1 MSLWI
6 TNARIVTPGGGV
18 NGSLHAEGGTI
29 AALGAV
35 RAPTGTE
42 AFDGGG
48 GWLLP
53 GFIDVHAHGGA
64 GREAMDA
71 DSDGLR
77 QIARFYAAH
86 GVTGFLPT
94 TWTASHE
101 DIMAALDTIGAVER
115 EGTSGAA
122 ILGAHVEGPYLNP
135 ARCGAQDSRQIR
147 RAEPGEATAILDT
160 GLIRLMALAPE
171 YPENHWL
178 IEECARR
185 GIAVSAA
192 HTAATYADMQTAVAL
207 GLSQTTH
214 TYNAMTGLHHREP
227 GTLGAALT
235 LDALACE
242 LIADNVHVHP
252 AAMNLLYR
260 AKGPDRTLLITDAVR
275 GAGLPDGTSYDQDG
289 RPVIVRDG
297 AAYLPGDTLAG
308 STLTMDRALRNFIAA
323 TGAPLETVWPV
334 TSRTAARQL
343 GLADR
348 KGALEAG
355 KDADLV
361 LLDDGLRVRLTVV
374 GGQIVYRSDAP

>member
-6 TNARIVTPGGGV
+6 SNARLVTVAGV
-18 NGSLHAEGGTI
+18 MDGNLHAEAGQI
-29 AALGAV
+29 VALGAFRIPEGV
-35 RAPTGTE
+35 RVVDAGN
-42 AFDGGG
+42 

-53 GFIDVHAHGGA
+53 GFIDVHVHGGV

-71 DSDGLR
+71 DPDGLR
-77 QIARFYAAH
+77 QLARFYAEH
-86 GVTGFLPT
+86 GVTSFLPT
-94 TWTASHE
+94 TWTAPHE
-101 DIMAALDTIGAVER
+101 DIMVALETIAVVQQ
-115 EGTSGAA
+115 EGTGGAA
-122 ILGAHVEGPYLNP
+122 ILGAHIEGPYLNP

-147 RAEPGEATAILDT
+147 RAGRDEALAILDT
-160 GLIRLMALAPE
+160 GIIRLLALAPE

-178 IEECARR
+178 IDECARR
-185 GIAVSAA
+185 GVTVSAA
-192 HTAATYADMQTAVAL
+192 HTAATYADMQQAVAL

-235 LDALACE
+235 MDSISCE

-275 GAGLPDGTSYDQDG
+275 GAGLPEGTSYDQDG
-289 RPVIVRDG
+289 RPVVVRDG

-323 TGAPLETVWPV
+323 TGAPLEVVWPT

-343 GLADR
+343 GLDGR
-348 KGALEAG
+348 KGSLEVG

-361 LLDDGLRVRLTVV
+361 LLDANLDVRLTVV
-374 GGQIVYRSDAP
+374 GGQVVYERES

>member
-1 MSLWI
+1 MNLWI
-6 TNARIVTPGGGV
+6 WNAQLMTPDGMV
-18 NGSLHAEGGTI
+18 QGSLRAEGGRI
-29 AALGAV
+29 AALGAAELV
-35 RAPTGTE
+35 
-42 AFDGGG
+42 DGAETVDAEG

-53 GFIDVHAHGGA
+53 GFIDVHVHGGV

-71 DSDGLR
+71 DPDGLR
-77 QIARFYAAH
+77 QVARFYAEH

-94 TWTASHE
+94 TWTAPHE
-101 DIMAALDTIGAVER
+101 DIMAALDNIAAVQR
-115 EGTSGAA
+115 EGTGGAA

-147 RAEPGEATAILDT
+147 RAGRDEATAILDT
-160 GLIRLMALAPE
+160 GIIRLLALAPE

-178 IEECARR
+178 IEECVRR
-185 GIAVSAA
+185 GIIVSAA
-192 HTAATYADMQTAVAL
+192 HTAATYADMQQAVKL

-235 LDALACE
+235 MDSLACE

-275 GAGLPDGTSYDQDG
+275 GAGLPEGTTYDQDG
-289 RPVIVRDG
+289 RPVAVRDG

-323 TGAPLETVWPV
+323 SGAPLETVWPA

-343 GLADR
+343 GMAGH
-348 KGALEAG
+348 KGSLEVG

-361 LLDDGLRVRLTVV
+361 LLDAGLNVRLTVV
-374 GGQIVYRSDAP
+374 GGEVVYRGE

>member
-6 TNARIVTPGGGV
+6 SNARLVTVAGV
-18 NGSLHAEGGTI
+18 MDGNLHAEAGQI
-29 AALGAV
+29 VALGAFRIPEGV
-35 RAPTGTE
+35 RVVDAGN
-42 AFDGGG
+42 GG
-48 GWLLP
+48 LLP
-53 GFIDVHAHGGA
+53 GVIDVHVHGGV

-71 DSDGLR
+71 DPDGLR
-77 QIARFYAAH
+77 QLARFYAEH
-86 GVTGFLPT
+86 GVTSFLPT
-94 TWTASHE
+94 TWTAPHE
-101 DIMAALDTIGAVER
+101 DIMVALETIAVVQQ
-115 EGTSGAA
+115 EGTGGAA

-147 RAEPGEATAILDT
+147 RAGRDEALAILDT
-160 GLIRLMALAPE
+160 GIIRLLALAPE

-178 IEECARR
+178 IDECARR
-185 GIAVSAA
+185 GVTVSAA
-192 HTAATYADMQTAVAL
+192 HTAATYADMQQAVAL

-235 LDALACE
+235 MDSISCE

-275 GAGLPDGTSYDQDG
+275 GAGLPEGTSYDQDG
-289 RPVIVRDG
+289 RPVVVRDG

-308 STLTMDRALRNFIAA
+308 STLTMDRALRNFITAA
-323 TGAPLETVWPV
+323 GAPLEAVWPT

-343 GLADR
+343 GLDGR
-348 KGALEAG
+348 KGSLEVG

-361 LLDDGLRVRLTVV
+361 LLDANLDVRLTVV
-374 GGQIVYRSDAP
+374 GGQVVYERES

>member
-6 TNARIVTPGGGV
+6 SNARLVTVAGV
-18 NGSLHAEGGTI
+18 MDGNLHAEAGQI
-29 AALGAV
+29 VALGAFRIPEGV
-35 RAPTGTE
+35 RVVDAGN
-42 AFDGGG
+42 

-53 GFIDVHAHGGA
+53 GFIDVHVHGGV

-71 DSDGLR
+71 DPDGLR
-77 QIARFYAAH
+77 QLARFYAEH
-86 GVTGFLPT
+86 GVTSFLPT
-94 TWTASHE
+94 TWTAPHE
-101 DIMAALDTIGAVER
+101 DIMAALETIAVVQQ
-115 EGTSGAA
+115 EGTGGAA

-147 RAEPGEATAILDT
+147 RAGRDEALAILDT
-160 GLIRLMALAPE
+160 GIIRLLALAPE

-178 IEECARR
+178 IDECVRR
-185 GIAVSAA
+185 GVTVSAA
-192 HTAATYADMQTAVAL
+192 HTAATYADMQQAVAL

-235 LDALACE
+235 MDSISCE

-275 GAGLPDGTSYDQDG
+275 GAGLPEGTSYDQDG
-289 RPVIVRDG
+289 RPVVVRDG

-323 TGAPLETVWPV
+323 TGAPLEVVWPT

-343 GLADR
+343 GLDGR
-348 KGALEAG
+348 KGSLEVG

-361 LLDDGLRVRLTVV
+361 LLDANLDVRLTVV
-374 GGQIVYRSDAP
+374 GGQVVYERES

>member
-6 TNARIVTPGGGV
+6 SNARLVTVAGV
-18 NGSLHAEGGTI
+18 MDGNLHAEAGQI
-29 AALGAV
+29 VALGAFRIPEGV
-35 RAPTGTE
+35 RVVDAGN
-42 AFDGGG
+42 

-53 GFIDVHAHGGA
+53 GFIDVHVHGGV

-71 DSDGLR
+71 DPDGLR
-77 QIARFYAAH
+77 QLARFYAEH
-86 GVTGFLPT
+86 GVTSFLPT
-94 TWTASHE
+94 TWTAPHE
-101 DIMAALDTIGAVER
+101 DIMVALETIAVVQQ
-115 EGTSGAA
+115 EGTGGAA
-122 ILGAHVEGPYLNP
+122 VLGAHVEGPYLNP

-147 RAEPGEATAILDT
+147 RAGRDEALAILDT
-160 GLIRLMALAPE
+160 GIIRLLALAPE

-178 IEECARR
+178 IDECARR
-185 GIAVSAA
+185 GVTVSAA
-192 HTAATYADMQTAVAL
+192 HTAATYADMQQAVAL

-235 LDALACE
+235 MDSISCE

-275 GAGLPDGTSYDQDG
+275 GAGLPEGTSYDQDG
-289 RPVIVRDG
+289 RPVVVRDG

-323 TGAPLETVWPV
+323 TGAPLEVVWPT

-343 GLADR
+343 GLDGR
-348 KGALEAG
+348 KGSLEVG

-361 LLDDGLRVRLTVV
+361 LLDANLDVRLTVV
-374 GGQIVYRSDAP
+374 GGQVVYERES

>member
-1 MSLWI
+1 MTLWI
-6 TNARIVTPGGGV
+6 TNARLVTPNGV
-18 NGSLHAEGGTI
+18 LPGSVHAENGRI
-29 AALGAV
+29 VALGELSVPPDANV
-35 RAPTGTE
+35 VDAK
-42 AFDGGG
+42 D

-53 GFIDVHAHGGA
+53 GFIDVHAHGGV
-64 GREAMDA
+64 GHESMDA
-71 DSDGLR
+71 DPEGQR
-77 QIARFYAAH
+77 AVARFYAAH
-86 GVTGFLPT
+86 GVTGYLPT
-94 TWTASHE
+94 TWTAPHE
-101 DIMAALDTIGAVER
+101 SIMAALETIAAVQA
-115 EGTSGAA
+115 EGTGGAG

-147 RAEPGEATAILDT
+147 RAERGEATAILDT
-160 GLIRLMALAPE
+160 GIVRLMALAPE

-178 IEECARR
+178 IEECVAR
-185 GIAVSAA
+185 GITVSAA
-192 HTAATYADMQTAVAL
+192 HTAATYADMRGAAAL

-235 LDALACE
+235 MDGLACE

-275 GAGLPDGTSYDQDG
+275 GAGLPEGASYDQDG
-289 RPVIVRDG
+289 RPVVIRDG

-308 STLTMDRALRNFIAA
+308 STLTMDRAVRNFIIA
-323 TGAPLETVWPV
+323 TGATLEAVWPA

-348 KGALEAG
+348 KGSLEPG

-361 LLDDGLRVRLTVV
+361 LLDDELTVQLTVV
-374 GGQIVYRSDAP
+374 AGDVVYRVE

>member
-6 TNARIVTPGGGV
+6 SNARIVTPDGV
-18 NGSLHAEGGTI
+18 IEGNLFAEAGRI
-29 AALGAV
+29 VALGAV
-35 RAPTGTE
+35 GIPRVVKPVE
-42 AFDGGG
+42 ANG

-53 GFIDVHAHGGA
+53 GFIDVHVHGGV

-71 DSDGLR
+71 DPDGLR
-77 QIARFYAAH
+77 QMARFYAAH
-86 GVTGFLPT
+86 GVTSFLPT
-94 TWTASHE
+94 TWTAPHE
-101 DIMAALDTIGAVER
+101 DIMAALDTIGAVQR
-115 EGTSGAA
+115 AGTGGAA

-147 RAEPGEATAILDT
+147 RADRDEATAILDT
-160 GLIRLMALAPE
+160 GIIRLMALAPE

-178 IEECARR
+178 IEECVRR
-185 GIAVSAA
+185 GIVVSAA
-192 HTAATYADMQTAVAL
+192 HTAATYADMQEAVAL

-235 LDALACE
+235 IDSIACE

-275 GAGLPDGTSYDQDG
+275 GAGLPEGTSYDQDG
-289 RPVIVRDG
+289 RPVVVRDG

-323 TGAPLETVWPV
+323 SGAPLETVWPV

-343 GLADR
+343 GIADR
-348 KGALEAG
+348 KGSLEAG

-361 LLDDGLRVRLTVV
+361 LLDSDLNVRLTVV
-374 GGQIVYRSDAP
+374 GGQVVYQEE

>member
-6 TNARIVTPGGGV
+6 SNARLVTVAGV
-18 NGSLHAEGGTI
+18 MDGNLHAEAGQI
-29 AALGAV
+29 VALGAFRIPEGV
-35 RAPTGTE
+35 RVVDAGN
-42 AFDGGG
+42 

-53 GFIDVHAHGGA
+53 GFIDVHVHGGV

-71 DSDGLR
+71 DPDGLR
-77 QIARFYAAH
+77 QLARFYAEH
-86 GVTGFLPT
+86 GVTSFLPT
-94 TWTASHE
+94 TWTAPHE
-101 DIMAALDTIGAVER
+101 DIMAALETIAVVQQ
-115 EGTSGAA
+115 EGTGGAA

-147 RAEPGEATAILDT
+147 RAGRDEALAILDT
-160 GLIRLMALAPE
+160 GIIRLLALAPE

-178 IEECARR
+178 IDECARR
-185 GIAVSAA
+185 GITVSAA
-192 HTAATYADMQTAVAL
+192 HTAATYADMQQAVAL

-235 LDALACE
+235 MDSISCE

-275 GAGLPDGTSYDQDG
+275 GAGLPEGTSYDQDG
-289 RPVIVRDG
+289 RPVVVRDG

-323 TGAPLETVWPV
+323 TGAPLEVVWPT

-343 GLADR
+343 GLDGR
-348 KGALEAG
+348 KGSLEVG

-361 LLDDGLRVRLTVV
+361 LLDANLDVRLTVV
-374 GGQIVYRSDAP
+374 GGQVVYEREN

>member
-6 TNARIVTPGGGV
+6 SNARLVTVAGV
-18 NGSLHAEGGTI
+18 MDGNLHAEAGQI
-29 AALGAV
+29 VALGAFRIPEGV
-35 RAPTGTE
+35 RVVDAGN
-42 AFDGGG
+42 

-53 GFIDVHAHGGA
+53 GFIDVHVHGGV

-71 DSDGLR
+71 DPDGLR
-77 QIARFYAAH
+77 QLARFYAEH
-86 GVTGFLPT
+86 GVTSFLPT
-94 TWTASHE
+94 TWTAPHE
-101 DIMAALDTIGAVER
+101 DIMAALETIAVVQQ
-115 EGTSGAA
+115 EGTGGAA

-147 RAEPGEATAILDT
+147 RAGRDEALAILDT
-160 GLIRLMALAPE
+160 GIIRLLALAPE

-178 IEECARR
+178 IDECARR
-185 GIAVSAA
+185 GVTVSAA
-192 HTAATYADMQTAVAL
+192 HTAATYADMQQAVAL

-235 LDALACE
+235 MDSISCE

-275 GAGLPDGTSYDQDG
+275 GAGLPEGTSYDQDG
-289 RPVIVRDG
+289 RPVVVRDG

-323 TGAPLETVWPV
+323 TGAPLEVVWPT

-343 GLADR
+343 GLDGR
-348 KGALEAG
+348 KGSLEVG

-361 LLDDGLRVRLTVV
+361 LLDANLDVRLTVV
-374 GGQIVYRSDAP
+374 GGQVVYERES

>member
-6 TNARIVTPGGGV
+6 SNARLVTVAGV
-18 NGSLHAEGGTI
+18 IDGNLHAEAGQI
-29 AALGAV
+29 VALGAFRIPEGV
-35 RAPTGTE
+35 RVVDAGN
-42 AFDGGG
+42 

-53 GFIDVHAHGGA
+53 GFIDVHVHGGV

-71 DSDGLR
+71 DPDGLR
-77 QIARFYAAH
+77 QLARFYAEH
-86 GVTGFLPT
+86 GVTSFLPT
-94 TWTASHE
+94 TWTAPHE
-101 DIMAALDTIGAVER
+101 DIMAALETIAVVQQ
-115 EGTSGAA
+115 EGTGGAA

-147 RAEPGEATAILDT
+147 RAGRDEALAILDT
-160 GLIRLMALAPE
+160 GIIRLLALAPE

-178 IEECARR
+178 IDECVRR
-185 GIAVSAA
+185 GVTVSAA
-192 HTAATYADMQTAVAL
+192 HTAATYADMQQAVAL

-235 LDALACE
+235 MDSISCE

-275 GAGLPDGTSYDQDG
+275 GAGLPEGTSYDQDG
-289 RPVIVRDG
+289 RPVVVRDG

-323 TGAPLETVWPV
+323 TGAPLEVVWPT

-343 GLADR
+343 GLDGR
-348 KGALEAG
+348 KGSLEVG

-361 LLDDGLRVRLTVV
+361 LLDANLDVRLTVV
-374 GGQIVYRSDAP
+374 GGQVVYERES

>member
-6 TNARIVTPGGGV
+6 SNARLVTVAGV
-18 NGSLHAEGGTI
+18 MDGNLHAEAGQI
-29 AALGAV
+29 VALGAFRIPEGV
-35 RAPTGTE
+35 RVVDAGN
-42 AFDGGG
+42 

-53 GFIDVHAHGGA
+53 GFIDVHVHGGV

-71 DSDGLR
+71 DPDGLR
-77 QIARFYAAH
+77 QLARFYAEH
-86 GVTGFLPT
+86 GVTSFLPT
-94 TWTASHE
+94 TWTAPHE
-101 DIMAALDTIGAVER
+101 DIMAALETIAVVQQ
-115 EGTSGAA
+115 EGTGGAA

-147 RAEPGEATAILDT
+147 RAGRDEALAILDT
-160 GLIRLMALAPE
+160 GIIRLLALAPE

-178 IEECARR
+178 IDECARR
-185 GIAVSAA
+185 GVTVSAA
-192 HTAATYADMQTAVAL
+192 HTAATYADMQQAVAL

-235 LDALACE
+235 MDSISCE

-275 GAGLPDGTSYDQDG
+275 GAGLPEGTSYDQDG
-289 RPVIVRDG
+289 RPVVVRDG

-323 TGAPLETVWPV
+323 TGAPLEVVWPT

-343 GLADR
+343 GLDGR
-348 KGALEAG
+348 KGSLEDG

-361 LLDDGLRVRLTVV
+361 LLDANLDVRFTVV
-374 GGQIVYRSDAP
+374 GGQVVYEREN

>member
-6 TNARIVTPGGGV
+6 SNARLVTVAGV
-18 NGSLHAEGGTI
+18 MDGNLHAEAGQI
-29 AALGAV
+29 VALGAFRIPEGV
-35 RAPTGTE
+35 RVVDAGN
-42 AFDGGG
+42 

-53 GFIDVHAHGGA
+53 GFIDVHVHGGV

-71 DSDGLR
+71 DPDGLR
-77 QIARFYAAH
+77 QLARFYAEH
-86 GVTGFLPT
+86 GVTSFLPT
-94 TWTASHE
+94 TWTAPHE
-101 DIMAALDTIGAVER
+101 DIMVALETIAVVQQ
-115 EGTSGAA
+115 EGTGGAA

-147 RAEPGEATAILDT
+147 RAGRDEALAILDT
-160 GLIRLMALAPE
+160 GIIRLLALAPE

-178 IEECARR
+178 IDECARR
-185 GIAVSAA
+185 GITVSAA
-192 HTAATYADMQTAVAL
+192 HTAATYADMQQAVAL

-235 LDALACE
+235 MDSISCE

-275 GAGLPDGTSYDQDG
+275 GAGLPEGTSYDQDG
-289 RPVIVRDG
+289 RPVVVRDG

-323 TGAPLETVWPV
+323 TGAPLEVVWPT

-343 GLADR
+343 GLDGR
-348 KGALEAG
+348 KGSLEVG

-361 LLDDGLRVRLTVV
+361 LLDANLDVRLTVV
-374 GGQIVYRSDAP
+374 GGQVVYERES

>member
-6 TNARIVTPGGGV
+6 SNARLVTVAGV
-18 NGSLHAEGGTI
+18 MDGNLHAEAGQI
-29 AALGAV
+29 VALGAFRIPEGV
-35 RAPTGTE
+35 RVVDAGN
-42 AFDGGG
+42 

-53 GFIDVHAHGGA
+53 GFIDVHVHGGV

-71 DSDGLR
+71 DPDGLR
-77 QIARFYAAH
+77 QLARFYAEH
-86 GVTGFLPT
+86 GVTSFLPT
-94 TWTASHE
+94 TWTAPHE
-101 DIMAALDTIGAVER
+101 DIMVALETIAVVQQ
-115 EGTSGAA
+115 EGTGGAA

-147 RAEPGEATAILDT
+147 RAGRDEALAILDT
-160 GLIRLMALAPE
+160 GIIRLLALAPE

-178 IEECARR
+178 IDECARR
-185 GIAVSAA
+185 GITVSAA
-192 HTAATYADMQTAVAL
+192 HTAATYADMQQAVAL

-235 LDALACE
+235 MDSISCE

-275 GAGLPDGTSYDQDG
+275 GAGLPEGTSYDQDG
-289 RPVIVRDG
+289 RPVVVRDG

-323 TGAPLETVWPV
+323 TGAPLEVVWPT

-343 GLADR
+343 GLDGR
-348 KGALEAG
+348 KGSLEDG

-361 LLDDGLRVRLTVV
+361 LLDANLDVRLTVV
-374 GGQIVYRSDAP
+374 GGQVVYERES

>member
-6 TNARIVTPGGGV
+6 SNARLVTVAGV
-18 NGSLHAEGGTI
+18 MDGNLHAEAGQI
-29 AALGAV
+29 VALGAFRIPEGV
-35 RAPTGTE
+35 RVVDAGN
-42 AFDGGG
+42 

-53 GFIDVHAHGGA
+53 GFIDVHVHGGV

-71 DSDGLR
+71 DPDGLR
-77 QIARFYAAH
+77 QLARFYAEH
-86 GVTGFLPT
+86 GVTSFLPT
-94 TWTASHE
+94 TWTAPHE
-101 DIMAALDTIGAVER
+101 DIMVALETIAVVQQ
-115 EGTSGAA
+115 EGTGGAA

-147 RAEPGEATAILDT
+147 RAGRDEALAILDT
-160 GLIRLMALAPE
+160 GIIRLLALAPE

-178 IEECARR
+178 IDECARR
-185 GIAVSAA
+185 GITVSAA
-192 HTAATYADMQTAVAL
+192 HTAATYADMQQAVAL

-235 LDALACE
+235 MDSISCE

-252 AAMNLLYR
+252 AAMNLLYL

-275 GAGLPDGTSYDQDG
+275 GAGLPEGTSYDQDG
-289 RPVIVRDG
+289 RPVVVRDG

-323 TGAPLETVWPV
+323 TGAPLEVVWPT

-343 GLADR
+343 GLDGR
-348 KGALEAG
+348 KGSLEVG

-361 LLDDGLRVRLTVV
+361 LLDANLDVRLTVV
-374 GGQIVYRSDAP
+374 GGQVVYERES

>member
-6 TNARIVTPGGGV
+6 SNARLVTVAGV
-18 NGSLHAEGGTI
+18 MDGNLHAEAGQI
-29 AALGAV
+29 VALGAFRIPEGV
-35 RAPTGTE
+35 RVVDAGN
-42 AFDGGG
+42 

-53 GFIDVHAHGGA
+53 GFIDVHVHGGV

-71 DSDGLR
+71 DPDGLR
-77 QIARFYAAH
+77 QLARFYAEH
-86 GVTGFLPT
+86 GVTSFLPT
-94 TWTASHE
+94 TWTAPHE
-101 DIMAALDTIGAVER
+101 DIMAALETIAVVQQ
-115 EGTSGAA
+115 EGTGGAA

-147 RAEPGEATAILDT
+147 RAGRDEALAILDT
-160 GLIRLMALAPE
+160 GIIRLLALAPE

-178 IEECARR
+178 IDECARR
-185 GIAVSAA
+185 GVTVSAA
-192 HTAATYADMQTAVAL
+192 HTAATYADMQQAVAL

-235 LDALACE
+235 MDSISCE

-275 GAGLPDGTSYDQDG
+275 GAGLPEGTSYDQDG
-289 RPVIVRDG
+289 RPVVVRDG

-323 TGAPLETVWPV
+323 TGAPLEVVWPT

-343 GLADR
+343 GLDGR
-348 KGALEAG
+348 KGSLEVG
-355 KDADLV
+355 KDAALV
-361 LLDDGLRVRLTVV
+361 LLDANLDVRFTVV
-374 GGQIVYRSDAP
+374 GGQVVYEREN

>member
-6 TNARIVTPGGGV
+6 SNARLVTVAGV
-18 NGSLHAEGGTI
+18 MDGNLHAEAGQI
-29 AALGAV
+29 VALGALRVPEGV
-35 RAPTGTE
+35 RVVDAGN
-42 AFDGGG
+42 

-53 GFIDVHAHGGA
+53 GFIDVHVHGGV

-71 DSDGLR
+71 DPDGLR
-77 QIARFYAAH
+77 QLARFYAEH
-86 GVTGFLPT
+86 GVTSFLPT
-94 TWTASHE
+94 TWTAPHE
-101 DIMAALDTIGAVER
+101 DIMAALETIAVVQQ
-115 EGTSGAA
+115 EGTGGAA

-147 RAEPGEATAILDT
+147 RAGRDEALAILDT
-160 GLIRLMALAPE
+160 GIIRLLALAPE

-178 IEECARR
+178 IDECARR
-185 GIAVSAA
+185 GITVSAA
-192 HTAATYADMQTAVAL
+192 HTAATYADMQQAVAL

-235 LDALACE
+235 MDSISCE

-275 GAGLPDGTSYDQDG
+275 GAGLPEGTSYDQDG
-289 RPVIVRDG
+289 RPVVVRDG

-323 TGAPLETVWPV
+323 TGAPLEVVWPT

-343 GLADR
+343 GLDGR
-348 KGALEAG
+348 KGSLEDG

-361 LLDDGLRVRLTVV
+361 LLDANLDVRLTVV
-374 GGQIVYRSDAP
+374 GGQVVYERES

>member
-6 TNARIVTPGGGV
+6 TNARLVTPSGV
-18 NGSLHAEGGTI
+18 VQGALHAAHGRI
-29 AALGAV
+29 DALGDGAV
-35 RAPTGTE
+35 PPGAQTLD
-42 AFDGGG
+42 AGG

-64 GREAMDA
+64 GHEAMDA
-71 DSDGLR
+71 DADGLR

-94 TWTASHE
+94 TWTAPHE
-101 DIMAALDTIGAVER
+101 DIMAALDTIGAVQR
-115 EGTSGAA
+115 EGTGGAA

-147 RAEPGEATAILDT
+147 RAERDEATAILDT

-178 IEECARR
+178 IAECARR
-185 GIAVSAA
+185 GIIVSAA
-192 HTAATYADMQTAVAL
+192 HTAATYADMQTAAAL

-235 LDALACE
+235 MDALACE
-242 LIADNVHVHP
+242 LIADTVHVHP

-275 GAGLPDGTSYDQDG
+275 GAGLPEGTSYDQDG
-289 RPVIVRDG
+289 RPVVVRDG

-308 STLTMDRALRNFIAA
+308 STLTMDRALRSFMAA
-323 TGAPLETVWPV
+323 TGATLETAWPV

-343 GLADR
+343 GLAER
-348 KGALEAG
+348 KGSLEAG

-361 LLDDGLRVRLTVV
+361 LLDGDLNVRLTVV
-374 GGQIVYRSDAP
+374 GGEIVYRQ